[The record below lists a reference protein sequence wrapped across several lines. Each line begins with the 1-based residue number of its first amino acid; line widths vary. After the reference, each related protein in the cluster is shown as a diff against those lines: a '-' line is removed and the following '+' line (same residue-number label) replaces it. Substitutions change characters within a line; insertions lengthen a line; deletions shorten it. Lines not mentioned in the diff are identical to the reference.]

1 MNPAIAPY
9 RFLLWA
15 GWLGLAVLGGW
26 GVFERLFHGHGQANY
41 GSYVVWGLWVSGYIY
56 YIGLSAGA
64 FLLSSLIYVFG
75 VHKLERIGR
84 LALLVAVITLAMAL
98 VAIFFDLGREW
109 RFTHV
114 FLSPNFSSMMAWMVW
129 LYTAYF
135 LVLLLE
141 LWFALRPSLAQWAG
155 EEGLRGR
162 LGRMLSGSRAPL
174 TEAQCREGAGWLRAL
189 ATVGVPLAVTF
200 HGGVGALFGTLSA
213 HPSWHT
219 PLMPVLFLTGALV
232 SGGGLMA
239 FTAAAFWPQQDRVW
253 RESLTLIGKAVL
265 GLLLFDLML
274 EWAEFS
280 IPMWYGVGGEYD
292 HLMNVLF
299 GEYWYVFWVCHI
311 LLGTLVPLALLAFRG
326 REPWAIGTAGLL
338 IAFTFV
344 AVRLN
349 IVIPALTDPNL
360 VGLESSFTDAR
371 LRFSYLPS
379 FFEWQVIAGIV
390 ALGCALFYLGLR
402 LLPVTTPEPQPKA
415 P

>member
-1 MNPAIAPY
+1 MNPFVS
-9 RFLLWA
+9 RFRLLLWA
-15 GWLGLAVLGGW
+15 GWLVLAVLGGW
-26 GVFERLFHGHGQANY
+26 GVYERLFHGHGQANY

-75 VHKLERIGR
+75 VHKLERIGK
-84 LALLVAVITLAMAL
+84 LALMVAVITLAMAL

-109 RFTHV
+109 RFTNV

-141 LWFALRPSLAQWAG
+141 LWFALRPDFANWTTAG
-155 EEGLRGR
+155 GWRAR
-162 LGRMLSGSRAPL
+162 LGGLLSLSSAPL
-174 TEAQCREGAGWLRAL
+174 TVEQRRESAGWLRAL
-189 ATVGVPLAVTF
+189 ATAGVPLAITF

-239 FTAAAFWPQQDRVW
+239 FTIAAFWPQHDQVW
-253 RESLTLIGKAVL
+253 KDSLVLIGKAVL

-280 IPMWYGVGGEYD
+280 IPMWYGVGGEHS
-292 HLMNVLF
+292 HLMNLLF
-299 GEYWYVFWVCHI
+299 GQYWYVFWVFHI
-311 LLGTLVPLALLAFRG
+311 LLGTLIPLALLIFRG
-326 REPWAIGTAGLL
+326 RQPWAIGTAGLL

-360 VGLESSFTDAR
+360 IGLESSFTDAR

-390 ALGCALFYLGLR
+390 AMGIALFYLGLR
-402 LLPVTTPEPQPKA
+402 LLPVTTTEPQPKA
-415 P
+415 S